1 MFCLLLVVSLPLLPS
16 PLLLPLPG
24 LTHHLLLPWAPS
36 LLVLSSAHFLGQLGL
51 SSGSQQELGLLR
63 TLLQSVFVKPQLA
76 GLLLSR
82 AVGYEDVEGWGG
94 GDQGMCE
101 ALKPEKGP
109 CRKKK

>member
-1 MFCLLLVVSLPLLPS
+1 MFCLPLVVSLPLLPS
-16 PLLLPLPG
+16 PPTGPHSPSTLTLGTLTLGSVFCSLPG
-24 LTHHLLLPWAPS
+24 SAWPEFRVTERTGPS
-36 LLVLSSAHFLGQLGL
+36 K
-51 SSGSQQELGLLR
+51 E

-76 GLLLSR
+76 GLSLSR

-94 GDQGMCE
+94 GDRGMCE